1 MDSQDHKISST
12 STGHDGH
19 GVGHGCTYATDV
31 DGLFQI
37 HIPVLN
43 REDTTRRFVEQ
54 LKDIKSSI
62 LTIWLFQMMSMPRM
76 RMSIHQKNT
85 EEIGSSGGV
94 GWKSNRSEDDVYSD
108 AVTEFSDSG
117 ISPRLEER
125 FESVSTNVDKNT
137 EQKSLEGDL
146 YGSESLNLDGFT
158 VGSALP
164 ITDTSAEAA
173 TSVGHVNGL
182 QPDVIKSEILKDV
195 VVDSTNEYGD
205 GGVLEGQV
213 KATLD
218 SEEGK
223 VSDLAPTADESKENL
238 RDELVS
244 KVVKHDQ
251 APKTQTLQ
259 NLETV
264 EFTEETHENVD
275 ASVGVKEISHSTE
288 HIGSIG
294 AVAENNLPEESLL
307 GTPSVKPS
315 ESTQISDVTELSES
329 KPVASSIDIE
339 VEQKTALAGGEI
351 VGSFDASKAQK
362 CDVNGNEKQNLET
375 KDDFSFDTGVAS
387 VSADNTFVPEDDQ
400 ITRAFEKDDVVHS
413 EEVSDSK
420 LLETSK
426 MEGAPLEV
434 QQVLDS
440 TMPSDNST
448 DFPSSCEAD
457 SDAIH
462 LQELSKTES
471 RGNDFDKP
479 SQGLGTDKVTEELQ
493 SVVSAG
499 LDQNP
504 DIGYISQ
511 VITEPPNNT
520 HVTSSVVR
528 VESADVAGIVTELED
543 ECEVEQPKSKES
555 TSLFTDSEVLTES
568 SANNNS
574 CTSEGAELS
583 SKLNHGDNVVV
594 SSETSES
601 PTKKRSNE
609 TSPVVEERH
618 SSEDVGASKSVVIV
632 LSEEPTCDV
641 NVVTSDE
648 CLKEPVPSPSDVQIL
663 HETSDTVDD
672 KNVIN
677 VEDVSGVNSKSLQ
690 DEVDNKLTKQKDG
703 VADMDLSASLISRSD
718 SLDANCGSV
727 SAVSSQSNIAV
738 ADTNSQ
744 SPDALETNSQMHKT
758 TTEDKSD
765 VFEPPSFMT
774 LVQSGGECNQVSA
787 VSEIEAV
794 QNNQQPDSHALQA
807 GWFPSITNVLNES
820 EGRKKNEEIIAK
832 VTKQHNPLKSLL
844 NEVKS
849 PNTKQVPAEN
859 QKEDEIKHKDNGDGV
874 TTVSSVLNSE
884 VPKDQDNNKDMEVWN
899 SPARYPVE
907 IKKEKKKKAKSYW
920 VPFVCCS
927 SVHRDL

>member
-1 MDSQDHKISST
+1 MNSQDHKISAT
-12 STGHDGH
+12 STGH
-19 GVGHGCTYATDV
+19 GVHLCHRCGWPFPNPHPSSKQRRHHKRVCGTIEGYKI
-31 DGLFQI
+31 I
-37 HIPVLN
+37 HSDHLVVSDDEHASD
-43 REDTTRRFVEQ
+43 EDEHTP
-54 LKDIKSSI
+54 D
-62 LTIWLFQMMSMPRM
+62 PRAVK
-76 RMSIHQKNT
+76 KNT

-137 EQKSLEGDL
+137 EQKSLE
-146 YGSESLNLDGFT
+146 
-158 VGSALP
+158 VP

-182 QPDVIKSEILKDV
+182 HPDVIKSEILKDV

-238 RDELVS
+238 
-244 KVVKHDQ
+244 H
-251 APKTQTLQ
+251 
-259 NLETV
+259 
-264 EFTEETHENVD
+264 
-275 ASVGVKEISHSTE
+275 
-288 HIGSIG
+288 
-294 AVAENNLPEESLL
+294 
-307 GTPSVKPS
+307 
-315 ESTQISDVTELSES
+315 
-329 KPVASSIDIE
+329 
-339 VEQKTALAGGEI
+339 
-351 VGSFDASKAQK
+351 
-362 CDVNGNEKQNLET
+362 
-375 KDDFSFDTGVAS
+375 
-387 VSADNTFVPEDDQ
+387 NTFVPEDDQ

-479 SQGLGTDKVTEELQ
+479 SQGLGTDKV
-493 SVVSAG
+493 
-499 LDQNP
+499 N
-504 DIGYISQ
+504 
-511 VITEPPNNT
+511 
-520 HVTSSVVR
+520 
-528 VESADVAGIVTELED
+528 
-543 ECEVEQPKSKES
+543 
-555 TSLFTDSEVLTES
+555 
-568 SANNNS
+568 
-574 CTSEGAELS
+574 
-583 SKLNHGDNVVV
+583 
-594 SSETSES
+594 
-601 PTKKRSNE
+601 
-609 TSPVVEERH
+609 
-618 SSEDVGASKSVVIV
+618 VGASKSVVIV
-632 LSEEPTCDV
+632 SSEEPTCDV

-690 DEVDNKLTKQKDG
+690 DE
-703 VADMDLSASLISRSD
+703 ASLISRSD

-774 LVQSGGECNQVSA
+774 LVQSGGEGNQ
-787 VSEIEAV
+787 
-794 QNNQQPDSHALQA
+794 ALQA

-884 VPKDQDNNKDMEVWN
+884 VPKDQDNNKDMEEWN